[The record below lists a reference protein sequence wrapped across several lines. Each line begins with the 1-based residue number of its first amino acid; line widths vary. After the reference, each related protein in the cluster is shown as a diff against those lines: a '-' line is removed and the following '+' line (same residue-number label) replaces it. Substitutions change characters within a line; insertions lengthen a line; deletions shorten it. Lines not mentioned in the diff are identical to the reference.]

1 MENSNTVFGDM
12 DLNQLNSAIKA
23 EINAAKDNESCKFA
37 AEAGNSYI
45 RMQLFEEGFTRRIL
59 PAEPVDYSELNQFW
73 DETLGMII
81 EVEPTQV
88 LSASVPL
95 DAAQPTQFYYAPK
108 AGLFFYDIK
117 TPKFQKNIKLLNTY
131 KMDLRKIMMD
141 NALKSMSKQEDFDFI
156 TLTKAA
162 IAAGGANITFA
173 GGINR
178 NTIVEMAKIMQ
189 KQNLPQGVAL
199 INNTT
204 FMDFCK
210 LGRNAWGGDGAEKN
224 LVKGPEA
231 LGEATLMGLSFISTK
246 KSDLVNDNV
255 AYIYTQ
261 PDFLGRFKELEK
273 PTVYVER
280 RQDRITFE
288 ASETIGMS
296 LINCRGVCGI
306 SFFGGNASTNT
317 PYPVPYTVSD
327 ATVNG

>member
-1 MENSNTVFGDM
+1 
-12 DLNQLNSAIKA
+12 
-23 EINAAKDNESCKFA
+23 
-37 AEAGNSYI
+37 
-45 RMQLFEEGFTRRIL
+45 
-59 PAEPVDYSELNQFW
+59 
-73 DETLGMII
+73 MII

-162 IAAGGANITFA
+162 ITAGGASITFA